1 MGCHPAWSMVR
12 RLAVSAH
19 SGAGCRRQF
28 SPCAIMMHHPT
39 SAADDSS
46 RNPSCRFYHAFNANG
61 FRQQLLQQVQDA
73 VAGFSPGAGL
83 QIHLTGGWAC
93 QPLCSMPLP
102 ARLGEPA
109 SVYKGVFAGSTR
121 LTGRCTMWTLALAA
135 LCMHPPHVRASSV
148 WRIALTPLCIPA
160 GHFPRGALPVIPVH
174 QPTVFSANQLSP
186 ACLPTSAPA
195 GHSLGG
201 ALAVIAAHEL
211 TQMYPQAHVAI
222 YTFGAPRVNGC
233 CCAGYPCCQGA
244 HLGIGVPVLRRLC
257 THLGGRPRG
266 GWA

>member
-1 MGCHPAWSMVR
+1 MIR
-12 RLAVSAH
+12 
-19 SGAGCRRQF
+19 
-28 SPCAIMMHHPT
+28 
-39 SAADDSS
+39 AAT
-46 RNPSCRFYHAFNANG
+46 
-61 FRQQLLQQVQDA
+61 LL
-73 VAGFSPGAGL
+73 AGFTTPSTPTASASSCCSRCRTPWLGSARAPACRSTS
-83 QIHLTGGWAC
+83 QVGGRASRFAQC
-93 QPLCSMPLP
+93 LCLLGWGSL
-102 ARLGEPA
+102 RL
-109 SVYKGVFAGSTR
+109 STR
-121 LTGRCTMWTLALAA
+121 GCLQALQGSPADA
-135 LCMHPPHVRASSV
+135 QCGLWLWLHCA
-148 WRIALTPLCIPA
+148 CIHRTCAPVQCGGSLSPRFPA

-174 QPTVFSANQLSP
+174 QLTVFSANQLSP